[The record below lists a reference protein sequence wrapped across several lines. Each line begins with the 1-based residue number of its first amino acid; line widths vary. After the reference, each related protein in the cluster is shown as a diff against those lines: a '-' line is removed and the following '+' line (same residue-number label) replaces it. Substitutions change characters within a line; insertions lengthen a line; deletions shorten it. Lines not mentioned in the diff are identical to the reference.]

1 MKLFPVLALVLATSF
16 QLFGQ
21 KTAPDNWFNLDLKQ
35 DKVWG
40 VSTERAYKELP
51 IGKNKEK
58 IIVAVIDAGSDVNHE
73 DLKNILWINEKEVAG
88 NGIDDDKNGYVD
100 DVFGWN
106 FIGGPSG
113 NVKEDTYEYVRV
125 LAAYKGLG
133 LKEGELPTFKS
144 DDEREMYLTARDL
157 YDKNFNELNG
167 QYQQF
172 KAIVSMIEKMIEKSG
187 SKTPTVEQM
196 EAVKVSNKQEEG
208 MLKVAKIIVK
218 TGGLEKSPIMTQ
230 FSDAEKQLKTMVEYN
245 LNMDF
250 DPRHLVGDNYAN
262 VNERVYGNNQVEAPN
277 TEHGTHV
284 AGIIAAERSNN
295 LGIKGI
301 CGEARI
307 MTLRVVP
314 NGDERDKD
322 IANAIR
328 YAVDHGAKV
337 INMSFGKK
345 LSPSKQVVD
354 EAVNYALSKDVL
366 LVHAAGNESENLA
379 TNRFYPS
386 PKFIGSSTTVPNW
399 IEVGASGWQ
408 KGKKGRVATFSN
420 YGKAEVELFAPGV
433 DINSTVPGSEYKS
446 FDGTSMASPVVA
458 GVAALVRQNYP
469 NLTAAQTKQ
478 IILKSAV
485 PCKEKILIPGTKTK
499 AKLSDISVTGAIVNA
514 YEALLLA
521 EKVSKGEVVL
531 N

>member
-1 MKLFPVLALVLATSF
+1 MKIFPVLALALATSF
-16 QLFGQ
+16 QVMAQ
-21 KTAPDNWFNLDLKQ
+21 KAAPDNWFNLDVKKN
-35 DKVWG
+35 KVWG
-40 VSTERAYKELP
+40 VSTERAYQELP

-58 IIVAVIDAGSDVNHE
+58 IIVAVIDAGTDINHE
-73 DLKNILWINEKEVAG
+73 DLKNVLWVNKNEIPG
-88 NGIDDDKNGYVD
+88 NGIDDDKNGYID
-100 DVFGWN
+100 DIYGWN
-106 FIGGPSG
+106 FIGGKEG

-125 LAAYKGLG
+125 LAAYKGLN
-133 LKEGELPTFKS
+133 LKEGELPTFKN
-144 DDEREMYLTARDL
+144 DDEREMYLSARDL

-172 KAIVSMIEKMIEKSG
+172 KSIVSIIEGMIMRTG
-187 SKTPTVEQM
+187 TRTPTMDQM
-196 EAVKVSNKQEEG
+196 NAIKVDQKQDKQIL
-208 MLKVAKIIVK
+208 MIAKYIVK
-218 TGGLEKSPIMTQ
+218 TGGLDKSPIMAQ

-250 DPRHLVGDNYAN
+250 EPRNLVGDNYAD
-262 VNERVYGNNQVEAPN
+262 VNERFYGNNQVDAPN

-284 AGIIAAERSNN
+284 AGIIAADRTNDT
-295 LGIKGI
+295 GIKGI
-301 CGEARI
+301 CGEALI

-345 LSPSKQVVD
+345 LSPQKQAVD
-354 EAVNYALSKDVL
+354 EAVAYALSKDVL

-379 TNRFYPS
+379 IHKFFPS
-386 PKFIGSSTTVPNW
+386 PKFIGSTTSVPNW
-399 IEVGASGWQ
+399 IEVGASGYK
-408 KGKKGRVATFSN
+408 KGKKGRVAVFSN
-420 YGKAEVELFAPGV
+420 YGKNEVDIFAPGV
-433 DINSTVPGSEYKS
+433 DIHSTIPGSLYKD

-478 IILKSAV
+478 ILLKSAL
-485 PCKEKILIPGTKTK
+485 PCNEKVLIPGTKTK
-499 AKLSDISVTGAIVNA
+499 TKLSELSATGAIVNA
-514 YEALLLA
+514 YEALILA
-521 EKVSKGEVVL
+521 DKVSKGEVDL
-531 N
+531 K

>member
-1 MKLFPVLALVLATSF
+1 MRLITVIALALATSF
-16 QLFGQ
+16 QLFAQ
-21 KTAPDNWFNLDLKQ
+21 KKAPDNWFNLDLKQ

-58 IIVAVIDAGSDVNHE
+58 IIVAVIDAGTDVSHE
-73 DLKNILWINEKEVAG
+73 DLKNILWVNEKEVAG
-88 NGIDDDKNGYVD
+88 NGLDDDKNGYVD

-106 FIGGPSG
+106 FIGGPTG
-113 NVKEDTYEYVRV
+113 NVAEDTYEYVRV
-125 LAAYKGLG
+125 MAAYKGLG
-133 LKEGELPTFKS
+133 LKEGELPTFKN

-157 YDKNFNELNG
+157 YDKNFSEING

-172 KAIVSMIEKMIEKSG
+172 KTIVSMIEKMIERTG
-187 SKTPTVEQM
+187 TKTPTMAQM
-196 EAVKVSNKQEEG
+196 DAVKVTEKQEKG
-208 MLKVAKIIVK
+208 IWMIAKYIVK
-218 TGGLEKSPIMTQ
+218 TGGLEKSPVMLQ
-230 FSDAEKQLKTMVEYN
+230 FSETEKQLKTMVEYN

-250 DPRHLVGDNYAN
+250 DSRHLVGDNYAN
-262 VNERVYGNNQVEAPN
+262 VNERFYGNNQVEANN
-277 TEHGTHV
+277 TDHGTHV

-295 LGIKGI
+295 TGIKGI

-345 LSPSKQVVD
+345 LSPNKQAVD
-354 EAVNYALSKDVL
+354 EAVTYALNKDVL
-366 LVHAAGNESENLA
+366 MVHAAGNDAENLT

-386 PKFIGSSTTVPNW
+386 PKLVGSSTTVPNW

-420 YGKAEVELFAPGV
+420 YGKAEVEVFAPGV
-433 DINSTVPGSEYKS
+433 AINSTVPGSEYKS
-446 FDGTSMASPVVA
+446 FDGTSMAAPVVA

-499 AKLSDISVTGAIVNA
+499 AQLSDISVTGAIVNA

-521 EKVSKGEVVL
+521 DKVSKGEVVL